1 MAKPDQGTVRIK
13 WVRSGIAFNR
23 KQAEIV
29 RALGLRRLHHVVER
43 QDNPVVRG
51 LIAKVPH
58 LVEVIGATK
67 APAWNS
73 VKEYMI
79 VSVAPA
85 SEHPAAATAEPTSAA
100 PVVESVA
107 EPVVDMVEPEAPADV
122 AAVESEEELK
132 PKRRAR
138 APKAKPAVD
147 EGGDAEA
154 KD

>member
-1 MAKPDQGTVRIK
+1 MAKADQGTVRIK

-23 KQAEIV
+23 KQEEVV

-58 LVEVIGATK
+58 LVEVIGVTRP
-67 APAWNS
+67 PAWSS
-73 VKEYMI
+73 VAEYTI
-79 VSVAPA
+79 IGAAPA
-85 SEHPAAATAEPTSAA
+85 SEQQPAAAKAEATAAT
-100 PVVESVA
+100 PVVET
-107 EPVVDMVEPEAPADV
+107 VEPAAPADV
-122 AAVESEEELK
+122 AAVESEEEEK

-138 APKAKPAVD
+138 TPKAKPAVD

>member
-58 LVEVIGATK
+58 LVEVIGAAK
-67 APAWNS
+67 APAWTS
-73 VKEYMI
+73 VPEYTM
-79 VSVAPA
+79 VAAAQA
-85 SEHPAAATAEPTSAA
+85 SEQPARAEAEATAAQTVPAAQ
-100 PVVESVA
+100 V
-107 EPVVDMVEPEAPADV
+107 VEPEAPADV
-122 AAVESEEELK
+122 AAVESEEVK

-147 EGGDAEA
+147 RGTDAEA